1 MTHLDREIDFDSGGI
16 PKHLGQIAY
25 SLDKWEGQIADELGL
40 TTADIANIKTQYPTN
55 LKLQS

>member
-1 MTHLDREIDFDSGGI
+1 MDREIDFDSGGI